1 MEMKPKKTAF
11 SRIINHI
18 GPILS
23 EDSDNSKQQ
32 HWTFSQIAKLLR
44 QEWFHGFLSSE
55 GSLFRLSNLPT
66 NSWLVRFSKSTA
78 GAFALSMLTTET
90 EISHWIVN
98 PTKNPENGKEVHIPE
113 SKDAKMFPDIY
124 SLVEYYLSKNLP
136 DCKSPLANMC
146 FSLEGKLEIGNK
158 LGGGNFGEVFL
169 ATWNRQ
175 TGPMRVAA
183 KSLQE
188 IKDDKSKDNEKEYD
202 QTAQLGELVDTQIV
216 SFSKDFEAEANLLK
230 NLSHVNVVRFFG
242 ICVINEVQYIVTEL
256 MDKGSVISFLE
267 KRTKED
273 ITPLHIVQ
281 MAKDAA
287 SGMAYL
293 SGKGVV
299 HRDLAARNLLIAEV
313 KEGEWIVKV
322 TDFGLSRKV
331 AKGKY
336 YQKTFKTGDPIK
348 WAAPETFKPIPG
360 KDVFKG
366 RVSERSDRWS
376 FGIVLYELFD
386 LCRNQPYPDL
396 NNASVKG
403 MLGEM
408 QDMDKFLPLD
418 DAPEGIRDLMKD
430 LLSYDS
436 QARPEFPVCEARLG
450 KIYEKLAANGGKLN
464 AWTKENKEVSNIIVT
479 DTYGDED
486 EKEKEYETQEADD

>member
-1 MEMKPKKTAF
+1 
-11 SRIINHI
+11 
-18 GPILS
+18 
-23 EDSDNSKQQ
+23 
-32 HWTFSQIAKLLR
+32 
-44 QEWFHGFLSSE
+44 
-55 GSLFRLSNLPT
+55 
-66 NSWLVRFSKSTA
+66 
-78 GAFALSMLTTET
+78 
-90 EISHWIVN
+90 
-98 PTKNPENGKEVHIPE
+98 
-113 SKDAKMFPDIY
+113 
-124 SLVEYYLSKNLP
+124 
-136 DCKSPLANMC
+136 
-146 FSLEGKLEIGNK
+146 
-158 LGGGNFGEVFL
+158 
-169 ATWNRQ
+169 
-175 TGPMRVAA
+175 
-183 KSLQE
+183 
-188 IKDDKSKDNEKEYD
+188 
-202 QTAQLGELVDTQIV
+202 
-216 SFSKDFEAEANLLK
+216 
-230 NLSHVNVVRFFG
+230 
-242 ICVINEVQYIVTEL
+242 
-256 MDKGSVISFLE
+256 
-267 KRTKED
+267 
-273 ITPLHIVQ
+273 
-281 MAKDAA
+281 
-287 SGMAYL
+287 
-293 SGKGVV
+293 
-299 HRDLAARNLLIAEV
+299 LIAEV